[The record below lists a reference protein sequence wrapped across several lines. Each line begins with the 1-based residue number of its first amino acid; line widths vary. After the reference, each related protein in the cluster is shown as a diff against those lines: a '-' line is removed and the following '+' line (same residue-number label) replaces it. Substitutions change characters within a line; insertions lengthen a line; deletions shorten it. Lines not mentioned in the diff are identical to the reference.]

1 MRIEY
6 GDINKPTG
14 NAIIFWIIRGNN
26 RLLKNAEIIASN
38 IVISPLQFNNE
49 TLMVNFPPVLLES
62 RERLFQIA
70 EKDNVDLI
78 RGGEIF
84 VPDDITDFNIFYK
97 AQIEKYNGIIQ
108 EYLLAYKKKKK
119 KVKINSRSLPQ
130 LINLAG
136 EIMENVRR
144 LVKKRGGQE
153 LINIKIVKLQ
163 EIQEDLNNEMKG
175 FDLSKIIHYLDRKDN
190 AVDSLVDLYKRKF
203 IAIFLEDYE
212 KAGDLNREI
221 NKIEGSLP
229 K

>member
-62 RERLFQIA
+62 REKLFQIA

-84 VPDDITDFNIFYK
+84 VPDDITDFNVFYK
-97 AQIEKYNGIIQ
+97 VQIEKYNGIIQ
-108 EYLLAYKKKKK
+108 DYLLAYKKKN
-119 KVKINSRSLPQ
+119 KVKTNSQSLPQ

-144 LVKKRGGQE
+144 LVKKRDSQD

-163 EIQEDLNNEMKG
+163 EIQEGLNNEMRG

>member
-62 RERLFQIA
+62 REKLFQIA

-84 VPDDITDFNIFYK
+84 VPDDITDFNVFYK
-97 AQIEKYNGIIQ
+97 VQIEKYNGIIQ
-108 EYLLAYKKKKK
+108 DYLLAYKKKKK
-119 KVKINSRSLPQ
+119 VKTNSQSLPQ

-144 LVKKRGGQE
+144 LVKKRDSQD

-163 EIQEDLNNEMKG
+163 EIQEGLNNEMRG
-175 FDLSKIIHYLDRKDN
+175 FDLSKIIHYLDRQDN
-190 AVDSLVDLYKRKF
+190 AIDSLVDLYKRKF

-212 KAGDLNREI
+212 KAGYLNREI
-221 NKIEGSLP
+221 NRIEESLP

>member
-62 RERLFQIA
+62 REKLFQIA

-84 VPDDITDFNIFYK
+84 VPDDITDFNVFYK
-97 AQIEKYNGIIQ
+97 VQIEKYNGIIQ
-108 EYLLAYKKKKK
+108 DYLLAYKKKKK
-119 KVKINSRSLPQ
+119 VKTNSQSLPQ

-144 LVKKRGGQE
+144 LVKKRDSQD

-163 EIQEDLNNEMKG
+163 EIQEGLNNEMRG
-175 FDLSKIIHYLDRKDN
+175 FDLSKIIHYLDRQDN
-190 AVDSLVDLYKRKF
+190 AIDSLVDLYKRKF

>member
-1 MRIEY
+1 
-6 GDINKPTG
+6 
-14 NAIIFWIIRGNN
+14 
-26 RLLKNAEIIASN
+26 
-38 IVISPLQFNNE
+38 
-49 TLMVNFPPVLLES
+49 MVNFPPVLLES

-119 KVKINSRSLPQ
+119 KVKTNSQSLPQ
-130 LINLAG
+130 
-136 EIMENVRR
+136 

-175 FDLSKIIHYLDRKDN
+175 FDLSKIIHYLDMKDN

-212 KAGDLNREI
+212 KAGDLKREI